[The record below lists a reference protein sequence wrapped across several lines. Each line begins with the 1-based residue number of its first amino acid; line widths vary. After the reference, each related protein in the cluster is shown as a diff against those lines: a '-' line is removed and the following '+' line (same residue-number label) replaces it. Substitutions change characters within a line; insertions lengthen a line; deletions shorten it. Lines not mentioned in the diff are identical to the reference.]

1 MPVTNYEDNVTSKP
15 KQKSPEMPELVQ
27 ELQAHDIPAESIDVP
42 NNIEVGISNGGA
54 QTRDISVDG
63 EMKYKDPNSIKV
75 TITNKECP
83 LVILFGPPS
92 CGKTMTLVRL
102 ARYIKEKSGYAVSP
116 EKSFRPSDDKNYIRL
131 CDDFNKAMNSDNAA
145 DSTNRIS
152 FMLIKIERNGEPL
165 CQILEAPGEHYFDPK
180 NPTASFPSYV
190 EALIT
195 SPNRKTWM
203 IMVEP
208 NWKDPADRK
217 NYVDKIENLK
227 SKMRARDRVV
237 FLFNKID
244 LTGHVRRI
252 GDVNLPAAIKEVKNL
267 YPGIFERF
275 RNQNPITR
283 WFREYNCAF
292 VPFQT
297 GSYNTIDEGLSYTEG
312 PKEYCD
318 MLWKEIMRSV
328 GG

>member
-152 FMLIKIERNGEPL
+152 FMLIKIERNGER
-165 CQILEAPGEHYFDPK
+165 
-180 NPTASFPSYV
+180 S
-190 EALIT
+190 
-195 SPNRKTWM
+195 
-203 IMVEP
+203 
-208 NWKDPADRK
+208 DR
-217 NYVDKIENLK
+217 
-227 SKMRARDRVV
+227 
-237 FLFNKID
+237 
-244 LTGHVRRI
+244 
-252 GDVNLPAAIKEVKNL
+252 DVSGNGRTL
-267 YPGIFERF
+267 
-275 RNQNPITR
+275 
-283 WFREYNCAF
+283 
-292 VPFQT
+292 
-297 GSYNTIDEGLSYTEG
+297 
-312 PKEYCD
+312 
-318 MLWKEIMRSV
+318 
-328 GG
+328 